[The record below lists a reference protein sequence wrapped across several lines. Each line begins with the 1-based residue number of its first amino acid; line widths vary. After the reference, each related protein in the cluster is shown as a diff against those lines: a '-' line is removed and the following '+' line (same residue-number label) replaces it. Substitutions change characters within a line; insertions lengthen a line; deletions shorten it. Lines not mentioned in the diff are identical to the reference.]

1 MSTSRKFPE
10 AKSFFQLLAFNY
22 LMFIGAV
29 LFIFLGIYLIY
40 CSYARHA
47 APIPD
52 PESLKLKAQTLEDRQ
67 LDSLSTSYYL
77 GPGSG
82 FIIADST
89 GNLLYSS
96 GENLPAQFTP
106 GELACI
112 PRYDS
117 DTSLAIANLP
127 ESSPNGQYLIT
138 QLKFG
143 QQGETVIDGYLFLD
157 QELNVLSGTIATG
170 RSSFTP
176 QEFQYLKGQDE
187 SGRLIFRTRY
197 QNPEGE
203 IRQMVFFFRNTRI
216 EGYQRVYH
224 FWNRIWLLAIPA
236 CLLAA
241 AFCIRKLTEKTKSLL
256 EPLNQ
261 AILSL
266 SQGKDSHLD
275 AYHGPAEF
283 AGIARNFLQ
292 MEERLRES
300 EYQRQ
305 QLDESRRQL
314 MADISHDLKTP
325 AAVISGY
332 ACALR
337 DEMLS
342 GQEQQRC
349 LDTLVQKSRQISS
362 LLSQLHEYSRLDHP
376 AMPIHLSRV
385 DLCGL
390 VREYFAGR
398 YQELELAGYPMEAD
412 IPDSTMYVMADRQL
426 LIRCMENLVQ
436 NTLSYNPP
444 GTTLWV
450 SVRVLDGYLQLLLGD
465 NGSGIPQNIRQSLFD
480 PFVTGNQARSG
491 NHGSGLGLSIVKKI
505 VELHGGKIALLDCSC
520 WSTCFCI
527 TLPPADFSET

>member
-1 MSTSRKFPE
+1 
-10 AKSFFQLLAFNY
+10 
-22 LMFIGAV
+22 
-29 LFIFLGIYLIY
+29 
-40 CSYARHA
+40 
-47 APIPD
+47 
-52 PESLKLKAQTLEDRQ
+52 
-67 LDSLSTSYYL
+67 
-77 GPGSG
+77 
-82 FIIADST
+82 
-89 GNLLYSS
+89 
-96 GENLPAQFTP
+96 
-106 GELACI
+106 
-112 PRYDS
+112 
-117 DTSLAIANLP
+117 
-127 ESSPNGQYLIT
+127 
-138 QLKFG
+138 
-143 QQGETVIDGYLFLD
+143 
-157 QELNVLSGTIATG
+157 
-170 RSSFTP
+170 
-176 QEFQYLKGQDE
+176 
-187 SGRLIFRTRY
+187 
-197 QNPEGE
+197 
-203 IRQMVFFFRNTRI
+203 
-216 EGYQRVYH
+216 
-224 FWNRIWLLAIPA
+224 
-236 CLLAA
+236 
-241 AFCIRKLTEKTKSLL
+241 
-256 EPLNQ
+256 
-261 AILSL
+261 
-266 SQGKDSHLD
+266 
-275 AYHGPAEF
+275 
-283 AGIARNFLQ
+283 
-292 MEERLRES
+292 
-300 EYQRQ
+300 
-305 QLDESRRQL
+305 

-337 DEMLS
+337 DGMLS